1 MNRYNQAPHLTQDT
15 TWESNKKTIK
25 YHTQQSQMASP
36 FPADDNMVTI
46 NKHGYN
52 LFVCNVALRPKSTA
66 MVIAGRSV
74 HLTTLF
80 PGQA

>member
-1 MNRYNQAPHLTQDT
+1 MTSH
-15 TWESNKKTIK
+15 
-25 YHTQQSQMASP
+25 QSVSSP
-36 FPADDNMVTI
+36 FVC
-46 NKHGYN
+46 
-52 LFVCNVALRPKSTA
+52 LFVCLFVFVALRPMSTA

>member
-1 MNRYNQAPHLTQDT
+1 MTTTKHPSEKYNLVISPGMSHLAR
-15 TWESNKKTIK
+15 ESFIAENILVETAQKVIIAT
-25 YHTQQSQMASP
+25 
-36 FPADDNMVTI
+36 
-46 NKHGYN
+46 
-52 LFVCNVALRPKSTA
+52 LFVCFVALRPKSTA

>member
-1 MNRYNQAPHLTQDT
+1 MAV
-15 TWESNKKTIK
+15 
-25 YHTQQSQMASP
+25 QMSGLGSK
-36 FPADDNMVTI
+36 VTGQLDI
-46 NKHGYN
+46 WYLYN
-52 LFVCNVALRPKSTA
+52 LFVLFVFVALRPMSTA

>member
-1 MNRYNQAPHLTQDT
+1 MLLLMSADFLQNYGNFF
-15 TWESNKKTIK
+15 KKFFQEH
-25 YHTQQSQMASP
+25 YQSVKQIGSRSGP
-36 FPADDNMVTI
+36 IFCQV
-46 NKHGYN
+46 
-52 LFVCNVALRPKSTA
+52 LFVCLFVFVALRPMSTA